1 MKKYIKAILNLT
13 TVGILFYINYDQRDQ
28 IKLYKQRQQLI
39 DSLTTQVDS
48 LRDELFNSSTE
59 IGRYELTQEH
69 LKEVNP
75 KAEKQFE
82 EYYNHET
89 E

>member
-1 MKKYIKAILNLT
+1 MKKYILSLII
-13 TVGILFYINYDQRDQ
+13 VGILFHIIYNQH
-28 IKLYKQRQQLI
+28 KLIQQYKETQPSL
-39 DSLTTQVDS
+39 DSLKTEVDS